1 MAVRIRK
8 DVWSLPAG
16 DSTLQWYAR
25 AVEVMRGRSLGDRT
39 SWTYLAAVHNVRP
52 GAPERPGSAAHWRQ
66 CQHQTWYFLP
76 WHRGYLACFEA
87 IVSETIAG
95 LGGPSDWAL
104 PYWNYSE
111 ALTVQPNAR
120 RIPPA
125 FRNQTLPNGAVNW
138 LWAPRAQSVN
148 GDFGFADDVVSLD
161 ALKIAFFANSGF
173 QVGFGGPV
181 TGFSLAGNENG
192 APEEVPHNWVHGLI
206 GGQSGFMSFTT
217 TAALDPIFWLHHC
230 NLDRLWEVWR
240 NGGHSSPTEATWR
253 SGQTFSI
260 PRSTALSYNFTC
272 ADVLDTT
279 TILHGYQYDSTP
291 VAREPVAPQPVP
303 EVVVAAAGRRAPPTA
318 PIAETVAL
326 GADAPDLVGSSSAT
340 LALEGPVTRTS
351 LEIRRDLSARFAL
364 EAAAPTR
371 VFLHLEGITGL
382 GAPGNFRVYVGP
394 AGAEPTLVAGQFSTF
409 GLETRLDGVS
419 GGRKS

>member
-240 NGGHSSPTEATWR
+240 TGGTAVRLKRRGALARLSVYR
-253 SGQTFSI
+253 S
-260 PRSTALSYNFTC
+260 L
-272 ADVLDTT
+272 
-279 TILHGYQYDSTP
+279 
-291 VAREPVAPQPVP
+291 QPYL
-303 EVVVAAAGRRAPPTA
+303 T
-318 PIAETVAL
+318 
-326 GADAPDLVGSSSAT
+326 
-340 LALEGPVTRTS
+340 TS
-351 LEIRRDLSARFAL
+351 LAQTYWTRRRSSMDISTTQSRSRGNRWRHS
-364 EAAAPTR
+364 P
-371 VFLHLEGITGL
+371 FL
-382 GAPGNFRVYVGP
+382 
-394 AGAEPTLVAGQFSTF
+394 
-409 GLETRLDGVS
+409 
-419 GGRKS
+419 K